1 MLRWRTPPYAQVQV
15 TPEEFP
21 DSRAAKLPESPILRF
36 SRADGADGAES
47 RVPRQCP
54 RFPEDLVV
62 TRIDHAEC
70 RSVPNLPLGR
80 VECGHYIQLT

>member
-47 RVPRQCP
+47 RVPRQC
-54 RFPEDLVV
+54 
-62 TRIDHAEC
+62 